1 MTPFGVSGIR
11 TRVLCR
17 GMEVVAV
24 SAFCLPA
31 MLRYHTRGCVSRKK
45 SCERSGRKNFF
56 SAESPGPA
64 RPRTPRQGIYPLHP
78 DPAMGPVINNKLYPP
93 VWQCRQVSSRAKEN
107 ERNAAGK
114 RLWAFPPAFHSFS
127 GRVTR
132 AAGDCVARPGAVVR
146 VQRSG
151 SGEELPGSGAWGL
164 KKPPKSLIRR
174 SAGSLEALA
183 AALFRILR

>member
-114 RLWAFPPAFHSFS
+114 RLWAFPPRHFTHFPGAFHAPRATASPARERLRAS
-127 GRVTR
+127 KDRGSREVTSL
-132 AAGDCVARPGAVVR
+132 
-146 VQRSG
+146 VQG
-151 SGEELPGSGAWGL
+151 FGG
-164 KKPPKSLIRR
+164 
-174 SAGSLEALA
+174 
-183 AALFRILR
+183 